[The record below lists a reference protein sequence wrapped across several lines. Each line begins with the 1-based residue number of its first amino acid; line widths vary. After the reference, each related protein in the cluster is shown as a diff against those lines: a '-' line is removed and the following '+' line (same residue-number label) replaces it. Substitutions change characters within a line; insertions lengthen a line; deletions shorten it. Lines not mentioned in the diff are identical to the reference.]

1 MGKKDGKGD
10 GNVAN
15 VQEKKQFKRQ
25 ALLDAAYELFLEQG
39 LTKTSIGDIASRAK
53 VAKGTFY
60 LYFADKGAILQ
71 VLLGRISH
79 KMLEDACTAA
89 EKMGAVPFA
98 EKVLAVADYII
109 EYLRRE
115 PLVLRLIQRNLEWP
129 SVSGLDTGGEPLSLV
144 RRVMEFGKDC
154 PEMPQRSEREIYLR
168 ITALVS
174 MCASMCYSC
183 IIEGKPDTIDNM
195 KPVLYDIIRRSL

>member
-1 MGKKDGKGD
+1 M
-10 GNVAN
+10 AN

-39 LTKTSIGDIASRAK
+39 MAKTSISEIASRAK

-71 VLLGRISH
+71 VLLGRVSQ
-79 KMLEDACTAA
+79 KMLADACTAA
-89 EKMGAVPFA
+89 EALGRVPFA
-98 EKVLAVADYII
+98 DKILAVADYLV
-109 EYLRRE
+109 EYLRQE
-115 PLVLRLIQRNLEWP
+115 TLVLKLIQRNLEWP
-129 SVSGLDTGGEPLSLV
+129 CVSQMEEGQEPLSLV
-144 RRVMEFGKDC
+144 RRVIEFGKDC
-154 PEMPQRSEREIYLR
+154 PEMPSHMAERSEEEIYLR

-174 MCASMCYSC
+174 MCVSVCYSC
-183 IIEGKPDTIDNM
+183 IIEGKPDTIDHM